1 VLAGGS
7 RTRGEGALGEGATLG
22 EEVHL
27 RRVPTQQRSRT
38 EEGARAEIFP
48 LRRRETLRDQ
58 PTREEGGTLGG
69 PLPGSSH
76 QEWSRR
82 SGPSRPGEVATLG
95 G

>member
-1 VLAGGS
+1 MRRVLAGGS
-7 RTRGEGALGEGATLG
+7 RTRGEGALGEGTTLG
-22 EEVHL
+22 C
-27 RRVPTQQRSRT
+27 PRSRGAAPRR
-38 EEGARAEIFP
+38 EGARAEIFP
-48 LRRRETLRDQ
+48 LRRRETLRDL

-82 SGPSRPGEVATLG
+82 SGPSRPWEVATLG